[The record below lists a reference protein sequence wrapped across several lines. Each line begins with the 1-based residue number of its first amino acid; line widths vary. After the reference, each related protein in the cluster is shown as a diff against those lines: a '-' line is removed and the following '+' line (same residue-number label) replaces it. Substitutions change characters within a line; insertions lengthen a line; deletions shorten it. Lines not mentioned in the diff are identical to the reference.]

1 MSLET
6 RIAVIGVVGALT
18 GTLVGG
24 LVTYAITQQQISS
37 QKSESRRAD
46 RLNAYSSYFGDAARL
61 WTQVVDTVD
70 VTPRPTRLQPSERQ
84 DLKELQATLLRDY
97 ALVALVAPDDVRSA
111 AQSLNGANTTVW
123 NALNSVPIDY
133 ALYSQAH
140 RQIYP
145 KDYRDSLLRRFTNEA
160 RSDLD
165 TSN

>member
-24 LVTYAITQQQISS
+24 LVTYAVTQQQISS

-46 RLNAYSSYFGDAARL
+46 RLNAYSNYFGDAARL
-61 WTQVVDTVD
+61 WTQVTATVD
-70 VTPRPTRLQPSERQ
+70 VAPRPTRLQPSERQ
-84 DLKELQATLLRDY
+84 DLKELEATLTRDY
-97 ALVALVAPDDVRSA
+97 ALVALVAPEHVRNV
-111 AQSLNGANTTVW
+111 AQELNGANTTVW

-133 ALYSQAH
+133 ALYAEAH

-145 KDYRDSLLRRFTNEA
+145 KHTENSLLRQFTNEA

-165 TSN
+165 TSG